1 MHEYSSVFCV
11 RTKLIHDKNSASPKY
26 NGLVHGTRLII
37 KEEGLSGIYRGL
49 GPVMARQGAN
59 SAVRFSCYST
69 IKTSLQNFR
78 GQGDVPLPSGYTFLA
93 GAIAGIVTVYSTMPL
108 DVIKTRMQGLDAK
121 VLYKNSIDCL
131 VKVVKENGVLSL
143 WKGATPRLARLIVS
157 YGLKVLENDRALLNI
172 YLFSSRVVSCSPC
185 MKMCIQAFLISS
197 TR

>member
-1 MHEYSSVFCV
+1 MNTHSPGVLLCV
-11 RTKLIHDKNSASPKY
+11 RTKLIHDKNSATPKY

-37 KEEGLSGIYRGL
+37 KEEGISGIYRGL

-78 GQGDVPLPSGYTFLA
+78 GQGDVPLPSAYTFLA
-93 GAIAGIVTVYSTMPL
+93 GAMAGIVTVYSTMPL

-157 YGLKVLENDRALLNI
+157 D
-172 YLFSSRVVSCSPC
+172 
-185 MKMCIQAFLISS
+185 QA
-197 TR
+197 